1 MTKEELYSPE
11 RDLNSC
17 GASVTQNNQTDIQG
31 KETIAASYTSHIG
44 ENTQQSS
51 QHLGGSDHMRF
62 MNLRPVW
69 VP

>member
-31 KETIAASYTSHIG
+31 KETIAASYTV
-44 ENTQQSS
+44 EYF
-51 QHLGGSDHMRF
+51 HLYG
-62 MNLRPVW
+62 
-69 VP
+69 